1 MKDLT
6 ETQKFGKTDLV
17 TTPIVYGCMG
27 GAGAFGAQEESD
39 SIDALRAAFDVGI
52 NFFDTA
58 EAYGGVYSEQL
69 LQRALGDKRS
79 EIVISSKVG
88 RENLAPE
95 KVIEACERSLEN
107 LGTDHIDLYMLHWP
121 NRDVPLPDSI
131 GALKTLKEQG
141 KIRWYGV
148 SNFGSKDIGEARDL
162 GEISVNQL
170 PYHLFF
176 RAIEFEVQPKCE
188 AAGVPIMCYSSLMQ
202 GLLAGKYKSL
212 NDFPADRAR
221 TRMFDHRKWSEAVHK
236 EDGAEEAGQELLDAL
251 WNLVDET
258 GLTMEELAIGW
269 LKSRPAVGGVIVGT
283 RNGEQ
288 SRGLKKLLD
297 VELDTAV
304 LQKLSEASDRLKQ
317 ELGADTDMW
326 GKGRTR

>member
-1 MKDLT
+1 MNR
-6 ETQKFGKTDLV
+6 KFGNTDLE
-17 TTPIVYGCMG
+17 TSAIVYGCMG
-27 GAGAFGAQEESD
+27 GAGAFGAQEEQD
-39 SIDALRAAFDVGI
+39 SIEALQEAFNVGI

-58 EAYGGVYSEQL
+58 EAYGNGYSEQL
-69 LQRALGDKRS
+69 LGRALGDKRS
-79 EIVISSKVG
+79 ELVISSKVA
-88 RENLAPE
+88 RENLAPGD
-95 KVIEACERSLEN
+95 IIAACDRSLQN
-107 LGTDHIDLYMLHWP
+107 LGSDYIDLYMLHWP
-121 NRDVPLPDSI
+121 NRDVPLADSI
-131 GALKTLKEQG
+131 GALKKLKEDG

-148 SNFGSKDIGEARDL
+148 SNFGSLDLDEATAL

-212 NDFPADRAR
+212 QDFPVDRAR
-221 TRMFDHRKWSEAVHK
+221 TRMFDHRKWAEVVHK
-236 EDGAEEAGQELLDAL
+236 EEGAEEAGQELLDAL
-251 WNLVDET
+251 WKLVDET
-258 GLTMEELAIGW
+258 GLSMEELAIGW

-283 RNGEQ
+283 RNGAQ

-297 VELDTAV
+297 VTLDEAV
-304 LQKLSEASDRLKQ
+304 LKSLSDASDRLKT
-317 ELGADTDMW
+317 ELGTDIDMW

>member
-6 ETQKFGKTDLV
+6 VTQRFGKTDLV
-17 TTPIVYGCMG
+17 TTPLVYGCMG

-39 SIDALRAAFDVGI
+39 SIEALRAAFDVGI

-58 EAYGGVYSEQL
+58 EAYGAGYSEQL
-69 LQRALGDKRS
+69 LNKALGDKRD

-95 KVIEACERSLEN
+95 KVIEACDRSLQN
-107 LGTDHIDLYMLHWP
+107 LGTDYIDLYMLHWP
-121 NRDVPLPDSI
+121 NRDVPLADSI
-131 GALKTLKEQG
+131 GALKKLKEAG

-148 SNFGSKDIGEARDL
+148 SNFGSQDIDAATDL

-188 AAGVPIMCYSSLMQ
+188 AADVPIMCYSSLMQ

-212 NDFPADRAR
+212 DDFPVDRAR
-221 TRMFDHRKWSEAVHK
+221 TRMFDHRKWAEAVHN
-236 EDGAEEAGQELLDAL
+236 EEGAEEAGQELLDVL
-251 WNLVDET
+251 WTLVGET
-258 GLTMEELAIGW
+258 GLSMEELAIGW

-283 RNGEQ
+283 RNGAQ

-297 VELDTAV
+297 VQLDASV
-304 LQKLSEASDRLKQ
+304 LKRLSDASERLKQ
-317 ELGADTDMW
+317 ELGSDIDMW